1 MGLRFSVHNSKILF
15 GEISFICILS
25 PEQIAIQFL
34 HIKSITTL
42 LTNKTN
48 HNRTEL
54 ASLFRSPQAGLGL
67 EIAVIYKIY
76 GIKKYYFGKTRQG
89 AKKVSFTACHSGKL

>member
-1 MGLRFSVHNSKILF
+1 M
-15 GEISFICILS
+15 S
-25 PEQIAIQFL
+25 PEPIAVQFL

-42 LTNKTN
+42 LTTKTN
-48 HNRTEL
+48 RNRTEL
-54 ASLFRSPQAGLGL
+54 ASVFCSLKAGLGL

-76 GIKKYYFGKTRQG
+76 GVKKYYFGKTRQG